1 MIDVKKVGMKIR
13 EIRIKKGYTQEE
25 LCELLDLGDRIKM
38 SRIEN
43 GKQSMTANE
52 LINFCN
58 TLNISLDY
66 LINDSNLSAEEFLTF
81 GSRFIENDEIDF
93 EQKREVI
100 QKLYV
105 DLSVIELNS
114 IGVYQNMNNNA
125 PKDTKVSKNTIEKYK
140 VNPII

>member
-1 MIDVKKVGMKIR
+1 MIDAKKIGKKIR

-25 LCELLDLGDRIKM
+25 LCELLDFGDRIKM

>member
-1 MIDVKKVGMKIR
+1 
-13 EIRIKKGYTQEE
+13 
-25 LCELLDLGDRIKM
+25 
-38 SRIEN
+38 
-43 GKQSMTANE
+43 MTANE

-93 EQKREVI
+93 EQKRAVI

-125 PKDTKVSKNTIEKYK
+125 PKDTKVSKSTIEKYK